1 MGGNLADASGNVSP
15 LSLPPEY
22 YDVRAIALNRT
33 GGDKVNIHG
42 IHNPENA
49 ILNKKNESMQIFVT
63 ELLNFIFSI
72 FRFCYMKLI

>member
-1 MGGNLADASGNVSP
+1 MHLEMSHL

-33 GGDKVNIHG
+33 GGDKVHIHG

-49 ILNKKNESMQIFVT
+49 ILNKKNESCKF
-63 ELLNFIFSI
+63 L
-72 FRFCYMKLI
+72 

>member
-1 MGGNLADASGNVSP
+1 MHLEMSHL

-49 ILNKKNESMQIFVT
+49 ILNKKMT
-63 ELLNFIFSI
+63 RANFCNRAS
-72 FRFCYMKLI
+72 

>member
-1 MGGNLADASGNVSP
+1 MHLEMSH
-15 LSLPPEY
+15 LLRLPPGY
-22 YDVRAIALNRT
+22 SDVRVIALNRT
-33 GGDKVNIHG
+33 GGDKANIHG

-49 ILNKKNESMQIFVT
+49 ILNKKRIVQIFVT

>member
-1 MGGNLADASGNVSP
+1 MHLEMSHL

-49 ILNKKNESMQIFVT
+49 ILNKKNESCKF
-63 ELLNFIFSI
+63 L
-72 FRFCYMKLI
+72 